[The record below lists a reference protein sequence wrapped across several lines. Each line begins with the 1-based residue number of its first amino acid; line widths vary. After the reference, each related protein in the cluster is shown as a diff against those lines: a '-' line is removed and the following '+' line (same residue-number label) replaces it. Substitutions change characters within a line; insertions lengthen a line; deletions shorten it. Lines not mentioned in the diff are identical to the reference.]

1 MSSAGAFSA
10 LPAYLPSTDADFTL
24 IVTADGGRILGA
36 SRNVAAML
44 GWDVESRAGEG
55 LWPALP
61 VDGQR
66 IAVQELLKQTLVAG
80 NSRMTLQLPTPDG
93 PIWVDAAAALLEEPE
108 EAILI
113 VARDISHEWAEAT
126 QLAASELQW
135 RVAFEHSP
143 IGGALLDASGDM
155 LVVNEALCRMTGWR
169 VHELTRMSIHT
180 VVGGETGPSWQDW
193 WDGLLQS
200 DSSQTDQMVFTAS
213 GEHFFARLTA
223 ARISAQSLDTRIV
236 LQVEDIT
243 SRRAAELELA
253 NRALNDGLT
262 GAPNRFLTRQ
272 WLASALEDHPGG
284 NVGVLYC
291 DLDRFKVINDSLGH
305 HAGDDLLV
313 QLVDRLRRPLRS
325 EDLLGRVGG
334 DEFVVIIESVQSA
347 AELSEIAARLSD
359 ALVEP
364 FHLAGHQ
371 HAVTLSIGGSVGTH
385 PDSADDVLMRADMA
399 LLRAKRLGR
408 ARYVAFDPA
417 HDRVATRADLQLED
431 DLRMSLE
438 AGELRAYYQPIVEMT
453 DLNVVGYEALVRW
466 QHPEHGLLPPA
477 RFLELAEISG
487 LIRPLGW
494 WMLDQ
499 ACTDANDQGPLH
511 GSWVAVNASA
521 GQLTRPGVA
530 AAITKALRVSGLTP
544 SRLHLEITETALL
557 TATESLAR
565 ELHELSEMGV
575 KIALDDFGTGYSSLS
590 LLRQFPVDIL
600 KIDRSFIA
608 PLLEDRSALAIVK
621 AMIGMCADL
630 GISTVAEGIET
641 VQQRD
646 VLRGLG
652 CSHGQGFLF
661 GYAEPLASRQP
672 PVLRNLVPQQGRAA
686 HTVAGLA

>member
-1 MSSAGAFSA
+1 M
-10 LPAYLPSTDADFTL
+10 
-24 IVTADGGRILGA
+24 I
-36 SRNVAAML
+36 
-44 GWDVESRAGEG
+44 
-55 LWPALP
+55 
-61 VDGQR
+61 
-66 IAVQELLKQTLVAG
+66 
-80 NSRMTLQLPTPDG
+80 
-93 PIWVDAAAALLEEPE
+93 
-108 EAILI
+108 
-113 VARDISHEWAEAT
+113 
-126 QLAASELQW
+126 
-135 RVAFEHSP
+135 
-143 IGGALLDASGDM
+143 
-155 LVVNEALCRMTGWR
+155 
-169 VHELTRMSIHT
+169 
-180 VVGGETGPSWQDW
+180 
-193 WDGLLQS
+193 
-200 DSSQTDQMVFTAS
+200 FTAS

-223 ARISAQSLDTRIV
+223 ARISAKSLDTRVV

-253 NRALNDGLT
+253 DRALNDGLT

-284 NVGVLYC
+284 RVGVLYC

-313 QLVDRLRRPLRS
+313 QLVDRLRKPLRP

-334 DEFVVIIESVQSA
+334 DEFVVIIESVNSA
-347 AELSEIAARLSD
+347 AELAEIAARLAD
-359 ALVEP
+359 ALAEP
-364 FHLAGHQ
+364 FNLAGHQ
-371 HAVTLSIGGSVGTH
+371 HAVTLSVGGSVGTH

-453 DLNVVGYEALVRW
+453 YLEVVGYEALVRW

-477 RFLELAEISG
+477 RFLELAGDQWSDPAARMVDARSG
-487 LIRPLGW
+487 LHRRQRSGTAARELGRRQR
-494 WMLDQ
+494 L
-499 ACTDANDQGPLH
+499 GR
-511 GSWVAVNASA
+511 SA
-521 GQLTRPGVA
+521 HPAGVA
-530 AAITKALRVSGLTP
+530 AAVTKALKVSGLAP

-557 TATESLAR
+557 TATESAAR
-565 ELHELSEMGV
+565 ELHELVEMGV
-575 KIALDDFGTGYSSLS
+575 QIALDDFGTGYSSLT

-608 PLLEDRSALAIVK
+608 PLMEDRSALAIVK

-641 VQQRD
+641 EEQRD
-646 VLRGLG
+646 VLQSLG

-672 PVLRNLVPQQGRAA
+672 PVLRNLVPHQARQANAVGRL
-686 HTVAGLA
+686 V